1 MSHAKD
7 ICNESCAKRS
17 GRSIR
22 NKKALCES
30 QQVKLATTH
39 TEPMLK
45 INPNGLL
52 PNANTAQI
60 LQNSQIRKNPT
71 KLATLAWE
79 AGTRFNYSATT
90 LTVKE
95 ALISG

>member
-1 MSHAKD
+1 MQFQAQS
-7 ICNESCAKRS
+7 KRPCT
-17 GRSIR
+17 SIR

-45 INPNGLL
+45 INPNGLP
-52 PNANTAQI
+52 PNANTTQI
-60 LQNSQIRKNPT
+60 LK
-71 KLATLAWE
+71 K
-79 AGTRFNYSATT
+79 TRNTRVGSWNTFNYSATT

>member
-7 ICNESCAKRS
+7 ICNESCAKRPCT
-17 GRSIR
+17 SIR

-45 INPNGLL
+45 INPNGLP
-52 PNANTAQI
+52 PNANTTQI
-60 LQNSQIRKNPT
+60 LQNSQHSRG
-71 KLATLAWE
+71 KLE
-79 AGTRFNYSATT
+79 H
-90 LTVKE
+90 V
-95 ALISG
+95 

>member
-1 MSHAKD
+1 MQFQAQS
-7 ICNESCAKRS
+7 KRPCK
-17 GRSIR
+17 SIR

-45 INPNGLL
+45 INPNGLP
-52 PNANTAQI
+52 PNANTTQI
-60 LQNSQIRKNPT
+60 LK
-71 KLATLAWE
+71 K
-79 AGTRFNYSATT
+79 TRNTRVGSWNTFNYSATT

>member
-1 MSHAKD
+1 MQFQAQS
-7 ICNESCAKRS
+7 KRPCT
-17 GRSIR
+17 SIR

-60 LQNSQIRKNPT
+60 LQNSQIQRKSY
-71 KLATLAWE
+71 K
-79 AGTRFNYSATT
+79 TRNTRVGSWNTFNYSATT

-95 ALISG
+95 AVISG

>member
-1 MSHAKD
+1 MQFQAQS
-7 ICNESCAKRS
+7 KRPCT
-17 GRSIR
+17 SIR

-45 INPNGLL
+45 INPNGLP
-52 PNANTAQI
+52 PNANTTQI
-60 LQNSQIRKNPT
+60 LKK

-79 AGTRFNYSATT
+79 AGTRLTT
-90 LTVKE
+90 QLQP
-95 ALISG
+95 

>member
-1 MSHAKD
+1 
-7 ICNESCAKRS
+7 
-17 GRSIR
+17 
-22 NKKALCES
+22 
-30 QQVKLATTH
+30 
-39 TEPMLK
+39 MLK

-95 ALISG
+95 AVISG